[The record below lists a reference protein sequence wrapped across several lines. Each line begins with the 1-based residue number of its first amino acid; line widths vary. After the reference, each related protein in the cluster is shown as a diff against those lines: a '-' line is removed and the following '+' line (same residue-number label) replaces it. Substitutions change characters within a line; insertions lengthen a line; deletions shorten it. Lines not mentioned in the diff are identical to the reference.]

1 VATARYAIHAPSIPV
16 DYVVIAIVLAPPIVL
31 DVSRLD
37 LVDQLASWL
46 YNSARRVC
54 IVDALVSAACG
65 TPVGPV
71 EAVWYGCFAA
81 AFVWLALDPPR

>member
-1 VATARYAIHAPSIPV
+1 VPSIPV
-16 DYVVIAIVLAPPIVL
+16 DHIAVAVVLAPPIVL
-31 DVSRLD
+31 DISRLD

-54 IVDALVSAACG
+54 IVNALVSAACG
-65 TPVGPV
+65 TSLGPV

-81 AFVWLALDPPR
+81 ALVWLVLDSPR